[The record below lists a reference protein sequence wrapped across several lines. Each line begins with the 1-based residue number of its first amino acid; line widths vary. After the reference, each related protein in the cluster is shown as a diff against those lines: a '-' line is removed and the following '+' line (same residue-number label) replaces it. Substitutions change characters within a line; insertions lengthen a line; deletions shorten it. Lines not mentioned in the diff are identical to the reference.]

1 MVQNKEDKKEIEVD
15 MSKQDA
21 RNKAEDLRKEIITM
35 EWDINHH
42 GLKLKQGLYDKKK
55 SELEAIKKFLGT

>member
-1 MVQNKEDKKEIEVD
+1 MTEEAKIKLNKQEAKEKV
-15 MSKQDA
+15 
-21 RNKAEDLRKEIITM
+21 EDLRKEIITM
-35 EWDINHH
+35 EWDIVHH